1 MLNKATEN
9 QNNNQL
15 TSHLHTFLS
24 TNNCS
29 DALKILNETNQDFPV
44 GSALLLIACSH
55 GKTEVVKFLLLGKQT
70 NKEADNALKFSSMN
84 GKSESVKLLFEK
96 NANIEAKTND
106 GWTPLLYASSNGH
119 SEVVKLLLN

>member
-84 GKSESVKLLFEK
+84 DFAFNTDLKTSSLVKSFLNSRLVKWSNTKRWSVMMDSARL
-96 NANIEAKTND
+96 
-106 GWTPLLYASSNGH
+106 
-119 SEVVKLLLN
+119 